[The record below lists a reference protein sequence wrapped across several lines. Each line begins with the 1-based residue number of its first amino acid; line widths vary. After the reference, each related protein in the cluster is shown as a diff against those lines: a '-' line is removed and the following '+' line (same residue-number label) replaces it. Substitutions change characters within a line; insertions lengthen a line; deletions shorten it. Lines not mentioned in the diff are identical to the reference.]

1 MYLMGLMSLYYPVNI
16 NVLVGE
22 NLVSIVFIQ
31 ENIYFLIV
39 G

>member
-16 NVLVGE
+16 NVLVGG